1 MHRSI
6 AVKLVSVS
14 ALCIVCAF
22 SSVGI
27 CQDKLERALTEGGI
41 FETKEQ
47 FRLLIKD
54 LRELRDPVINNLL
67 PVVED
72 VALGRKVRDSF
83 VKKHPSLRLL
93 NSKAVRGELEMV
105 DSQLEEMKTVSQELP
120 NSVAEKIRD
129 LKFRSLEETATQL
142 REIHSFSTAELESV
156 FLPHQQ
162 ERFRQVQIQLQ
173 LKRQDVIGIL
183 TSEPVA
189 SELKVTDEQIDKIRE
204 SAKEINQEL
213 AKKIEELRAQARNK
227 LLSNL
232 DQAQRDKLDD
242 LIGEPIA
249 ISKKLRNDKASEKEN
264 KKNKKEKLEKP
275 KKRKI
280 KN

>member
-1 MHRSI
+1 M
-6 AVKLVSVS
+6 
-14 ALCIVCAF
+14 
-22 SSVGI
+22 
-27 CQDKLERALTEGGI
+27 TEGGI